1 MEDVFLYMLLFNY
14 VLWEKQ
20 MMLQLLKVKIISR
33 LSSSFILGGMLLGK
47 LRYTRKV
54 DGHENQINKERE

>member
-1 MEDVFLYMLLFNY
+1 
-14 VLWEKQ
+14 